1 MAAGDVEEKNWCDKC
16 LESHN
21 LVARLEQL
29 CYHIQIE
36 QAVIQHKTWGF
47 AQDGYCVRKSAVMRS
62 QGHNISDMKGCPGL
76 GDAET
81 VKYKTTG
88 VLAHGFGYFLYV
100 ADPTIPGNADLNV
113 EVLYQTLQYM
123 LEVLADPNDHCS
135 T

>member
-100 ADPTIPGNADLNV
+100 ADPTIPRNSNLNV